1 MADSTRVDKFLWSIR
16 VYKSRSDATEAC
28 KGGKVTVNGQEAKP
42 SRDVK
47 AGDVIAVRK
56 GAIHYTYKVLLPIE
70 KRQGAKEVEKYA
82 QNLTPESEMKRAQAP
97 VETFFVKRDRGSGRP
112 TKKERRE
119 MDDLYTALWDS
130 SDSFPD
136 GD

>member
-1 MADSTRVDKFLWSIR
+1 MADSTRIDKFLWSIR
-16 VYKSRSDATEAC
+16 VFKTRADATEAC
-28 KGGKVTVNGQEAKP
+28 KGGKVTVNGQDAKP
-42 SRDVK
+42 SKEVK
-47 AGDVIAVRK
+47 GGDVISVRK

-82 QNLTPESEMKRAQAP
+82 QNLTPESELKKMNAP
-97 VETFFVKRDRGSGRP
+97 VETFFVKRDRGAGRP

-119 MDDLYTALWDS
+119 MDGLYDSLWDS
-130 SDSFPD
+130 SDSFD

>member
-1 MADSTRVDKFLWSIR
+1 MADSTRIDKFLWSIR
-16 VYKSRSDATEAC
+16 VFKTRADATEAC
-28 KGGKVTVNGQEAKP
+28 KGGKVTVNGQDAKP
-42 SRDVK
+42 SKEVK
-47 AGDVIAVRK
+47 GGDVISVRK

-82 QNLTPESEMKRAQAP
+82 QNLTPESELKKMNAP
-97 VETFFVKRDRGSGRP
+97 VETFFVKRDRGAGRP

-119 MDDLYTALWDS
+119 MDVLYDSLWDS
-130 SDSFPD
+130 SESFD

>member
-1 MADSTRVDKFLWSIR
+1 MADSTRIDKFLWSIR
-16 VYKSRSDATEAC
+16 VFKTRADATEAC
-28 KGGKVTVNGQEAKP
+28 KGGKVTVNGQDAKP
-42 SRDVK
+42 SKEVK
-47 AGDVIAVRK
+47 GGDVVSVRK

-82 QNLTPESEMKRAQAP
+82 QNLTPESEMKKMNAP
-97 VETFFVKRDRGSGRP
+97 VETFFVKWDRGAGRP

-119 MDDLYTALWDS
+119 MDGLYDSLWDS
-130 SDSFPD
+130 SDSFD

>member
-1 MADSTRVDKFLWSIR
+1 MADSTRIDKFLWSIR
-16 VYKSRSDATEAC
+16 VFKTRADATEAC
-28 KGGKVTVNGQEAKP
+28 KGGKVTVNGQDAKP
-42 SRDVK
+42 SKEVK
-47 AGDVIAVRK
+47 GGDVVSVRK

-82 QNLTPESEMKRAQAP
+82 QNLTPESELKKMNAP
-97 VETFFVKRDRGSGRP
+97 VETFFVKRDRGAGRP

-119 MDDLYTALWDS
+119 MDGLYDSLWDA
-130 SDSFPD
+130 SDSFD

>member
-1 MADSTRVDKFLWSIR
+1 MADSTRIDKFLWSIR
-16 VYKSRSDATEAC
+16 VFKTRADATEAC
-28 KGGKVTVNGQEAKP
+28 KGGKVTVNGQDAKP
-42 SRDVK
+42 SKEVK
-47 AGDVIAVRK
+47 GGDVISVRK

-82 QNLTPESEMKRAQAP
+82 QNLTPESELKKMNAP
-97 VETFFVKRDRGSGRP
+97 VETFFVKRDRGAGRP

-119 MDDLYTALWDS
+119 MDGLYDSLWDA
-130 SDSFPD
+130 SDSFD

>member
-1 MADSTRVDKFLWSIR
+1 MADSTRIDKFLWSIR
-16 VYKSRSDATEAC
+16 VFKTRADATEAC
-28 KGGKVTVNGQEAKP
+28 KGGKVTVNGQDAKP
-42 SRDVK
+42 SKEVK
-47 AGDVIAVRK
+47 GGDVISVRK

-82 QNLTPESEMKRAQAP
+82 QNLTPESEMKKMNAP
-97 VETFFVKRDRGSGRP
+97 VETFFVKRDRGAGRP

-119 MDDLYTALWDS
+119 MDVLYDSLWDS
-130 SDSFPD
+130 SESFD

>member
-1 MADSTRVDKFLWSIR
+1 MADSTRIDKFLWSIR
-16 VYKSRSDATEAC
+16 VFKTRADATEAC
-28 KGGKVTVNGQEAKP
+28 KGGKVTVNGQDAKP
-42 SRDVK
+42 SKEVK
-47 AGDVIAVRK
+47 GGDVISVRK

-82 QNLTPESEMKRAQAP
+82 QNLTPESELKKMNAP
-97 VETFFVKRDRGSGRP
+97 VETFFVKRDRGAGRP

-119 MDDLYTALWDS
+119 MDVLYDTLWDS
-130 SDSFPD
+130 SDSLD

>member
-1 MADSTRVDKFLWSIR
+1 MADSTRIDKFLWSIR
-16 VYKSRSDATEAC
+16 VFKTRADATEAC
-28 KGGKVTVNGQEAKP
+28 KGGKVTVNGQDAKP
-42 SRDVK
+42 SKEVK
-47 AGDVIAVRK
+47 GGDVVSVRK

-82 QNLTPESEMKRAQAP
+82 QNLTPESELKKINAP
-97 VETFFVKRDRGSGRP
+97 VETFFVKRDRGAGRP

-119 MDDLYTALWDS
+119 MDGLYDSLWDS
-130 SDSFPD
+130 SDSFD

>member
-1 MADSTRVDKFLWSIR
+1 MADSTRIDKFLWSIR
-16 VYKSRSDATEAC
+16 VFKTRADATEAC
-28 KGGKVTVNGQEAKP
+28 KGGKVTVNGQDAKP
-42 SRDVK
+42 SKEVK
-47 AGDVIAVRK
+47 GGDVISVRK

-82 QNLTPESEMKRAQAP
+82 QNLTPESEMKKMNAP
-97 VETFFVKRDRGSGRP
+97 VETFFVKRDRGAGRP

-119 MDDLYTALWDS
+119 MDGLYDSLWDS
-130 SDSFPD
+130 SDSFE

>member
-1 MADSTRVDKFLWSIR
+1 MADSTRIDKFLWSIR
-16 VYKSRSDATEAC
+16 VFKTRADATEAC
-28 KGGKVTVNGQEAKP
+28 KGGKVTVNGQDAKP
-42 SRDVK
+42 SKEVK
-47 AGDVIAVRK
+47 GGDVVSVRK

-82 QNLTPESEMKRAQAP
+82 QNLTPESELKKINAP
-97 VETFFVKRDRGSGRP
+97 VETFFVKRDRGAGRP

-119 MDDLYTALWDS
+119 MDGLYDSLWDS
-130 SDSFPD
+130 SDSFA

>member
-1 MADSTRVDKFLWSIR
+1 MADSTRIDKFLWSIR
-16 VYKSRSDATEAC
+16 VFKTRADATEAC
-28 KGGKVTVNGQEAKP
+28 KGGKVTVNGQDAKP
-42 SRDVK
+42 SKEVK
-47 AGDVIAVRK
+47 GGDVISVRK

-82 QNLTPESEMKRAQAP
+82 QNLTPESELKKMNAP
-97 VETFFVKRDRGSGRP
+97 VETFFVKRDRGTGRP

-119 MDDLYTALWDS
+119 MDDLYDTLWDS
-130 SDSFPD
+130 SDSFD

>member
-1 MADSTRVDKFLWSIR
+1 MADSTRIDKFLWSIR
-16 VYKSRSDATEAC
+16 VFKTRADATEAC
-28 KGGKVTVNGQEAKP
+28 KGGKVTVNGQDAKP
-42 SRDVK
+42 SKEVK
-47 AGDVIAVRK
+47 GGDVVSVRK

-82 QNLTPESEMKRAQAP
+82 QNLTPESEIKKMNAP
-97 VETFFVKRDRGSGRP
+97 VETFFVKRDRGAGRP

-119 MDDLYTALWDS
+119 MDGLYDSLWDS
-130 SDSFPD
+130 SDSFD

>member
-1 MADSTRVDKFLWSIR
+1 MADSTRIDKFLWSIR
-16 VYKSRSDATEAC
+16 VFKTRADATEAC
-28 KGGKVTVNGQEAKP
+28 KGGKVTINGQDAKP
-42 SRDVK
+42 SKEVK
-47 AGDVIAVRK
+47 GGDVVSVRK

-82 QNLTPESEMKRAQAP
+82 QNLTPESELKKINAP
-97 VETFFVKRDRGSGRP
+97 VETFFVKRDRGAERP

-119 MDDLYTALWDS
+119 MDGLYDSLWDS
-130 SDSFPD
+130 SDSFD

>member
-1 MADSTRVDKFLWSIR
+1 MADSTRIDKFLWSIR
-16 VYKSRSDATEAC
+16 VFKTRADATEAC
-28 KGGKVTVNGQEAKP
+28 KGGKVTVNGQDAKP
-42 SRDVK
+42 SKEVK
-47 AGDVIAVRK
+47 GGDVISVRK

-82 QNLTPESEMKRAQAP
+82 QNLTPESEMKKMNAP
-97 VETFFVKRDRGSGRP
+97 VETFFVKRDRGAGRP

-119 MDDLYTALWDS
+119 MDGLYDSLWDS
-130 SDSFPD
+130 SDSFD

>member
-1 MADSTRVDKFLWSIR
+1 MADSTRIDKFLWSIR
-16 VYKSRSDATEAC
+16 VFKTRADATEAC
-28 KGGKVTVNGQEAKP
+28 KGGKITVNGQDAKP
-42 SRDVK
+42 SKEVK
-47 AGDVIAVRK
+47 GGDVVSVRK

-82 QNLTPESEMKRAQAP
+82 QNLTPESEMKKMNAP
-97 VETFFVKRDRGSGRP
+97 VETFFVKRDRGAGRP

-119 MDDLYTALWDS
+119 MDGLYDSLWDS
-130 SDSFPD
+130 SDSFD

>member
-1 MADSTRVDKFLWSIR
+1 MADSTRIDKFLWSIR
-16 VYKSRSDATEAC
+16 VFKTRADATEAC
-28 KGGKVTVNGQEAKP
+28 KGGKVTVNGQDAKP
-42 SRDVK
+42 SKEVK
-47 AGDVIAVRK
+47 GGDVVSVRK

-82 QNLTPESEMKRAQAP
+82 QNLTPESEMKKMNAP
-97 VETFFVKRDRGSGRP
+97 VETFFVKRDRGAGRP

-119 MDDLYTALWDS
+119 MDGLYDSLWDS
-130 SDSFPD
+130 SDSFD

>member
-1 MADSTRVDKFLWSIR
+1 MADSTRIDKFLWSIR
-16 VYKSRSDATEAC
+16 VFKTRADATEAC
-28 KGGKVTVNGQEAKP
+28 KGGKVTINGQDAKP
-42 SRDVK
+42 SKEVK
-47 AGDVIAVRK
+47 GGDVVSVRK

-82 QNLTPESEMKRAQAP
+82 QNLTPESELKKINAP
-97 VETFFVKRDRGSGRP
+97 VETFFVKRDRGAGRP

-119 MDDLYTALWDS
+119 MDGLYDSLWDS
-130 SDSFPD
+130 SDSFD

>member
-1 MADSTRVDKFLWSIR
+1 MADSTRIDKFLWSIR
-16 VYKSRSDATEAC
+16 VFKTRADATEAC
-28 KGGKVTVNGQEAKP
+28 KGGKVTVNGQDAKP
-42 SRDVK
+42 SKEVK
-47 AGDVIAVRK
+47 GGDVISVRK

-82 QNLTPESEMKRAQAP
+82 QNLTPESELKKMNAP
-97 VETFFVKRDRGSGRP
+97 VETFFLKRDRGAGRP

-119 MDDLYTALWDS
+119 MDVLYDSLWDS
-130 SDSFPD
+130 SESFD

>member
-1 MADSTRVDKFLWSIR
+1 MADSTRIDKFLWSIR
-16 VYKSRSDATEAC
+16 VFKTRADATEAC
-28 KGGKVTVNGQEAKP
+28 KGGKVTVNGQDAKP
-42 SRDVK
+42 SKEVK
-47 AGDVIAVRK
+47 GGDVISVRK

-82 QNLTPESEMKRAQAP
+82 QNLTPESELKKMNAP
-97 VETFFVKRDRGSGRP
+97 VP

-119 MDDLYTALWDS
+119 MDVLYDSLWDS
-130 SDSFPD
+130 SESFD